1 MDKKTKNR
9 IAGTSLSVI
18 AASRMVA
25 SITLFSVKKKSSAIS
40 FQISSS
46 AYDKLESPVLLKEA
60 FEQKGYSFNNRYLA
74 NRGLIHVGDNRQIKS
89 LDFDA
94 YYYGNNN
101 EGNVRQRQSH
111 KESYSV
117 WVKKLKRNEIRFTSG
132 LLLTNLLSAISNIE
146 TDNTT
151 MLSFGDDSIN
161 ILEKGARYYA
171 NGKWYTADGTQ
182 KGSFS
187 SVKVFEGTDY
197 KETKYVKRSKI

>member
-9 IAGTSLSVI
+9 IAGTNLSVI

-46 AYDKLESPVLLKEA
+46 AYDKLKSPVLLKEA

-74 NRGLIHVGDNRQIKS
+74 NSGLIHVGDNRQIKS

-101 EGNVRQRQSH
+101 EVDVRQRQSH

-117 WVKKLKRNEIRFTSG
+117 WVKKLKRNEIRFNSG

-151 MLSFGDDSIN
+151 MLSFGDDSTN
-161 ILEKGARYYA
+161 ILEKGHAIMQ
-171 NGKWYTADGTQ
+171 TASGTQ
-182 KGSFS
+182 QTELRKDHSPQSRFL
-187 SVKVFEGTDY
+187 KVRI
-197 KETKYVKRSKI
+197 TKKLNT

>member
-60 FEQKGYSFNNRYLA
+60 FEQKGYSFNNRCLA

-94 YYYGNNN
+94 Y
-101 EGNVRQRQSH
+101 
-111 KESYSV
+111 
-117 WVKKLKRNEIRFTSG
+117 
-132 LLLTNLLSAISNIE
+132 
-146 TDNTT
+146 
-151 MLSFGDDSIN
+151 
-161 ILEKGARYYA
+161 
-171 NGKWYTADGTQ
+171 
-182 KGSFS
+182 
-187 SVKVFEGTDY
+187 
-197 KETKYVKRSKI
+197 